1 MPKRTQLLGELGR
14 EEDYGI
20 LLMGQIGGAPNEV
33 QLLIETAVYDE
44 QAQGLRPQHTYAMRA
59 LGVREQRLSLGVF
72 GRLQWFDDH
81 PLLLHHNAPKAAVH
95 FSGRPAHAEDVVLD
109 ISQAYVSTF
118 GPWRHL
124 VEMDDLNRSAPLLD
138 LLQSG
143 AGQLG
148 IMPAPLAERM
158 ARVLKHHGLT
168 ASVAQ
173 EADFETVDEHGRSR
187 LAQLLLI
194 DHSYVIA
201 LDFSVEE
208 VGGAQTG

>member
-1 MPKRTQLLGELGR
+1 MPKREQLLAELAGEN
-14 EEDYGI
+14 DYGI
-20 LLMGQIGGAPNEV
+20 LLLGQIGGAPNEV
-33 QLLIETAVYDE
+33 QLLIETAVYDAQE
-44 QAQGLRPQHTYAMRA
+44 QGLRPRRTYAVRA

-72 GRLQWFDDH
+72 GRLQWPDDH

-124 VEMDDLNRSAPLLD
+124 VEQEDDLNRAVPLLD

-148 IMPAPLAERM
+148 VMPVPLAERM
-158 ARVLKHHGLT
+158 ARVLRHHGLS
-168 ASVAQ
+168 ASVARQ
-173 EADFETVDEHGRSR
+173 ADFEAVDEHGRSK

-194 DHSYVIA
+194 DQSYVIA
-201 LDFSVEE
+201 LAFSVEE
-208 VGGAQTG
+208 MGGV

>member
-1 MPKRTQLLGELGR
+1 MSKREQLLAELGG
-14 EEDYGI
+14 EGDYGI
-20 LLMGQIGGAPNEV
+20 LLLGQIGGAPNEL

-44 QAQGLRPQHTYAMRA
+44 QAQGLRPRHTYAVRA

-72 GRLQWFDDH
+72 GRLQFLAEH

-124 VEMDDLNRSAPLLD
+124 VEQEDDLNRSVPLLD
-138 LLQSG
+138 LLHTG

-148 IMPAPLAERM
+148 IMPLPLAERM
-158 ARVLKHHGLT
+158 ARVLRHHGLS

-173 EADFETVDEHGRSR
+173 QADFETVDEHGRSR

-194 DHSYVIA
+194 DQSYVIA
-201 LDFSVEE
+201 LDFSVEQM
-208 VGGAQTG
+208 GGA